1 MDKRYLI
8 EILNENKMLSISMLQ
23 SENDNEYFED
33 SILSVLLGLFDSSL
47 E

>member
-8 EILNENKMLSISMLQ
+8 EILNENKMLSISRLQ
-23 SENDNEYFED
+23 SENENEYFED
-33 SILSVLLGLFDSSL
+33 SILSVLLGLHDSSP